1 MIIGKTRITFLLN
14 CIGCPMHCNP
24 LKPSLPCHKWAY
36 LAILVLLLVF
46 TIHMVKTIVFG
57 IIIIILLRKFV
68 RRIIKKISYIAPGN
82 LTTMTQLWWPWPIFQ
97 GHRSIQSQNFKIFKL
112 QYLKNYQRYS
122 IMISQHKSC
131 MFLHVMDQKLLRS
144 VMRNILN

>member
-1 MIIGKTRITFLLN
+1 MMGMIIGKTRITFLLN

-57 IIIIILLRKFV
+57 IIIIIIILLRKFF
-68 RRIIKKISYIAPGN
+68 RRIMKKFSYIAPGSPTA
-82 LTTMTQLWWPWPIFQ
+82 LTQL
-97 GHRSIQSQNFKIFKL
+97 
-112 QYLKNYQRYS
+112 
-122 IMISQHKSC
+122 
-131 MFLHVMDQKLLRS
+131 
-144 VMRNILN
+144 

>member
-57 IIIIILLRKFV
+57 IIIIIIFLFLRKFV
-68 RRIIKKISYIAPGN
+68 RRFMIIFLYGAPGG
-82 LTTMTQLWWPWPIFQ
+82 LTMMT
-97 GHRSIQSQNFKIFKL
+97 G
-112 QYLKNYQRYS
+112 
-122 IMISQHKSC
+122 
-131 MFLHVMDQKLLRS
+131 
-144 VMRNILN
+144 